1 MLTVAALVVGIA
13 ASLLANIGV
22 RRASARLPWAAGVGA
37 AAAASWLVASIAFM
51 AALLT
56 GFDVVSDETSMR
68 VHVEPGGPA
77 AEAGLL
83 DGDRILAVDYTA
95 VHDWESLKREVT
107 KAGDEPIALQ
117 VQRGS
122 EWKVIPVTPK
132 DGMIRVMPP
141 VTNEPVPWG
150 RAASAGLVM
159 PARLYALTIGGLFRT
174 VAASPS
180 GEVNGPVGIVRRS
193 QGEGRPPVAAFLG
206 GAAIFAAYVWP
217 LVAVYGLLMA
227 LRARSR
233 AAKTA

>member
-13 ASLLANIGV
+13 ASLLTNIGV
-22 RRASARLPWAAGVGA
+22 RRACARMPWPAGVTL
-37 AAAASWLVASIAFM
+37 AAAASWLVASIAFT

-56 GFDVVSDETSMR
+56 GFDVVPDETSMR

-83 DGDRILAVDYTA
+83 DGDRIMAVDYTA
-95 VHDWESLKREVT
+95 VHDWESLKREVS

-117 VQRGS
+117 VQRGA
-122 EWKVIPVTPK
+122 EWIVVPVTPK
-132 DGMIRVMPP
+132 GGMIRVMPP
-141 VTNEPVPWG
+141 VTREPVPFG
-150 RAASAGLVM
+150 RATSAGLVM

-174 VAASPS
+174 VAASPE
-180 GEVNGPVGIVRRS
+180 GEATGPVGIVRRS
-193 QGEGRPPVAAFLG
+193 QSEGRPPIAAFLG
-206 GAAIFAAYVWP
+206 GAAIFAAYGWP

-233 AAKTA
+233 AAKPA